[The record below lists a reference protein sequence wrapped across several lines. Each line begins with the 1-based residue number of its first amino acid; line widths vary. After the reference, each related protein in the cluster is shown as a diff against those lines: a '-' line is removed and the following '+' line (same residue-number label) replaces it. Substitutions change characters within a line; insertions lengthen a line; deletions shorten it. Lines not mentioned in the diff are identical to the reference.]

1 MKRLFRVIQSG
12 SSADVDTLC
21 RRVIEAERKQGHGRV
36 ASELERILK
45 EKSPGKSASLQ
56 GTLQRLPTSRRDAAP
71 LVQEIPVD
79 KLRHH
84 MVLPENVE
92 RRFHR
97 IEKEFAAR
105 TRLAK
110 HGLRPRHRIL
120 LYGPPGCGK
129 SLGAER
135 LARNTGLPLRKVR
148 FDTLLSSYFGE
159 TMANLRAVFDA
170 AQASSC
176 ALFLDECDSLAR
188 SRTERNDVGEI
199 TRITNALLE
208 MLEDYRGDGLVIA
221 ATNLDSALDTALFRR
236 FDEVLK
242 VPLPGLQEIYRLLQT
257 TLSPMETDAAIGW
270 QEIARGMDGMSGSE
284 VAHIAQSAAKHCV
297 LEGRRRVTEDDIRHA
312 LAGSAKTKFS
322 LADPGQGWSNQNMK
336 PQITAGRPASPDP
349 AFYC

>member
-12 SSADVDTLC
+12 SSADVETLC
-21 RRVIEAERKQGHGRV
+21 RRVIEEEKKQGHGRV
-36 ASELERILK
+36 AKELEQILTAK
-45 EKSPGKSASLQ
+45 QTPKSAPHT
-56 GTLQRLPTSRRDAAP
+56 GTLHRLPTSRRDSAP
-71 LVQEIPVD
+71 LMQEIPVD

-84 MVLPENVE
+84 MVLPDAVE

-110 HGLRPRHRIL
+110 HGLKPRHRIL

-135 LARNTGLPLRKVR
+135 LAWNTGLPLRKVR

-159 TMANLRAVFDA
+159 TMANLRKVFDA
-170 AQASSC
+170 AQASPC

-188 SRTERNDVGEI
+188 SRTERNDVGEV

-208 MLEDYRGDGLVIA
+208 MLEDYKGDGLVIA
-221 ATNLDSALDTALFRR
+221 ATNLDSALDSALFRR

-242 VPLPGLQEIYRLLQT
+242 VPLPGIEEVCKLLQT
-257 TLSPMETDAAIGW
+257 TLSPMEKEAGIGW
-270 QEIARGMDGMSGSE
+270 REIAQAMDGMSGSE
-284 VAHIAQSAAKHCV
+284 VVHVAQSAAKHCV
-297 LEGRRRVTEDDIRHA
+297 LEGRRRVSEADIRHA
-312 LAGSAKTKFS
+312 LAEV
-322 LADPGQGWSNQNMK
+322 QEHNQ
-336 PQITAGRPASPDP
+336 AH
-349 AFYC
+349 

>member
-1 MKRLFRVIQSG
+1 MNATLMKRLFRVIQSG
-12 SSADVDTLC
+12 TSADVDSLC
-21 RRVIEAERKQGHGRV
+21 RRIVDEEKKQGHGRV
-36 ASELERILK
+36 AKELEQILTAK
-45 EKSPGKSASLQ
+45 QTSKSDA
-56 GTLQRLPTSRRDAAP
+56 GTLHRLPTSRRDSAP

-79 KLRHH
+79 KLRHL
-84 MVLPENVE
+84 MVLPDAVE

-110 HGLRPRHRIL
+110 HGLKPRHRIL

-135 LARNTGLPLRKVR
+135 LAWNTGLPLRKVR

-159 TMANLRAVFDA
+159 TMANLRKVFDA
-170 AQASSC
+170 AQTSPC

-188 SRTERNDVGEI
+188 SRTERNDVGEV

-208 MLEDYRGDGLVIA
+208 MLEDYKGDGLVIA

-242 VPLPGLQEIYRLLQT
+242 VPLPGIEEICRLLET
-257 TLSPMETDAAIGW
+257 TLSPMETDAAISW
-270 QEIARGMDGMSGSE
+270 RELAQAMDGMSGSE
-284 VAHIAQSAAKHCV
+284 VVHVAQNAAKHCV
-297 LEGRRRVTEDDIRHA
+297 LDGRRRLIEEDIQRA
-312 LAGSAKTKFS
+312 LAEV
-322 LADPGQGWSNQNMK
+322 QERNQ
-336 PQITAGRPASPDP
+336 AS
-349 AFYC
+349 